1 MSREQLLDYYKNNY
15 YLQPFA
21 PVGKNIM
28 ADDPIGWWGEVGT
41 VLKYQYSPVYNYLST
56 IGKYEEDPEFH
67 PEDHINFLTEDPS
80 YLMSA
85 GSMEELMDMRK
96 NFTHQQ
102 QIKQDMEQVRWHAGL
117 AGGIAD
123 PLTWIIPA
131 GVFFKGAKTVW
142 GGVKAG
148 LMSGG
153 AYSVASETIR
163 APFDPTNTVAE
174 SALNMGAMTAF
185 GGAIGGAMRIPSA
198 IRNLKSGQAKVHKV
212 IEDQKNSILN
222 HKVPRF
228 NIPEKQIEIGTDTID
243 IKQGVAKPRI
253 NRIAISG
260 GEEES
265 KTSSGV
271 LSSIFFKQHSDLQM
285 EQQYKTIKIKIDAK
299 NIALK
304 RLKVQENQW
313 IEKAKLSKKVGSK
326 FGKRL
331 PEKVKVRK
339 RLLAFQPLEL
349 GKIAKIKE
357 RRLGLQ
363 KELSNLRQDRVA
375 FESEIRRRQSPFK
388 LRPKYKNYYLQESTD
403 PSTGKTVKTL
413 YIDIKSIKAQFIDKP
428 YLKIKNLIDL
438 DKNVLVARF
447 GKRYNVSD
455 IISSTDTVKLPIFKG
470 FKESRAGWT
479 GLHVYEESGKKGI
492 VLINNKKVGAYYD
505 SFYKM
510 TRSKRILEGAIE
522 KTHRG
527 MNDAILAMSKGVG
540 QQAEKI
546 YTSLSHR
553 LFFLENFKQFNSKAD
568 FFDFVILHEM
578 NHGKYRRRPK
588 ENISAYEKRIDK
600 LAMKDFKQFKNAGI
614 TGGEK
619 VKNAKQSLEEVFE
632 TEDDWARF
640 NYHKIIDRI
649 SNPQETMKAYDRIQY
664 EDWINRRALDK
675 IERFKMRHGPKKQYN
690 VSELDGSNRML
701 DLMNTPLKT
710 ALKFIA
716 GNGAEVPDHIKG
728 YFVRLAKDAGL
739 ILNQDV
745 AGQSQS
751 SVMLSIQSHWEKF
764 GDVTYVL
771 QNLHYQQ
778 AQGLSKINPDIKTK
792 RNILLGYR
800 GGKSFQ
806 EFLNKATI
814 NYIMRGAEQVK
825 KSKPNLTGAIKDINW
840 DGTGKEIFGENNKL
854 TVFEKKASDEI
865 EKFFKTYEMEANE
878 AGLFSIDKSIS
889 QTEFWLNTILPERLE
904 RAEKRRLHPLI
915 DLEKMKRWKSSKST
929 DNLILQKTR
938 DIKDIDESIA
948 STKASIGGNKK
959 RLEMLRE
966 TKAKNFSPLYPDNY
980 FSRVFDKVYIQ
991 RNREQFTRLIQ
1002 AWFKEKPYRILFD
1015 NETGIAR
1022 RKNYSSDPT
1031 KIRERAEK
1039 FVRQLLE
1046 EESIEDLDD
1055 ALVPLSTGFLNSR
1068 NLDAPNYWQYK
1079 DRSTNET
1086 IRMIDFLITDPLEVM
1101 KNYVIRVAPKIEF
1114 KREFNVPV
1122 HRLVNEIDDE
1132 LRMEGFTPKESS
1144 KIKASFMTLYERIS
1158 GQRIKNPMRWDNVMA
1173 NNMRW
1178 LSQITYLGGAGQSSL
1193 ADMPNMY
1200 FQFGARP
1207 FQVALEHLVDIP
1219 TMQKAIHFNR
1229 NSGEGHLE
1237 TLKGMVSNRFVDS
1250 MMMNPASRGF
1260 TKFKERSLNAFYT
1273 LNFLRPLTMFF
1284 KEIVGLFGQDDII
1297 RHSLKWDSLDDFK
1310 KIEMSRYFVGEKEAK
1325 LLAKMNHQT
1334 NSNGSVYYANMD
1346 NWKEFIGKNG
1356 ITANDVEEARKI
1368 MSRAMASRM
1377 NTGVLTATAS
1387 DKFQMMDGVMY
1398 APYKSWM
1405 RKLGWKPDELVSTR
1419 GNMVV
1424 RLESGLMALP
1434 FQFWNYG
1441 LAASQ
1446 KILNAGFDPTRPVS
1460 NRIFG
1465 ATMMIGIG
1473 YMIARWRLPDNMW
1486 DKMSADERLMRAV
1499 HLSGVTG
1506 MYSDYTFMATAMYH
1520 GFTGAE
1526 RDKSIVKPLY
1536 NPSTF
1541 DSIMEP
1547 FGASIG
1553 MVGDISRGTYTM
1565 ATDSVPHGLAKMPLP
1580 LQYIPFWREDVRQM
1594 KMWLRNQ

>member
-21 PVGKNIM
+21 PEGKNIM

-212 IEDQKNSILN
+212 IEDQKKTILT
-222 HKVPRF
+222 HKTPRF
-228 NIPEKQIEIGTDTID
+228 NIPDNELEINNQTVNIQQGLSIPKINNINMSAGVEEATTSKGILSSVAYKDYTDL
-243 IKQGVAKPRI
+243 QVE
-253 NRIAISG
+253 NNW
-260 GEEES
+260 
-265 KTSSGV
+265 KTS
-271 LSSIFFKQHSDLQM
+271 I
-285 EQQYKTIKIKIDAK
+285 TKIDAK
-299 NIALK
+299 IAGIN
-304 RLKVQENQW
+304 RLKAE
-313 IEKAKLSKKVGSK
+313 ESKLSKKL
-326 FGKRL
+326 F
-331 PEKVKVRK
+331 
-339 RLLAFQPLEL
+339 AFQPLEYT
-349 GKIAKIKE
+349 KIAKIKA

-363 KELSNLRQDRVA
+363 NELKNLRQDRRA
-375 FESEIRRRQSPFK
+375 LEAEIRRRQSPFK
-388 LRPKYKNYYLQESTD
+388 NRPKYKNYYLQEKVNPD
-403 PSTGKTVKTL
+403 TGRIERTL
-413 YIDIKSIKAQFIDKP
+413 YIDLKNIKKQFVEKP

-438 DKNVLVARF
+438 QKHEIVNRF
-447 GKRYNVSD
+447 GKKYNVSE
-455 IISSTDTVKLPIFKG
+455 IISSTDIKKTPFFKG
-470 FKESRAGWT
+470 YKASQNWA
-479 GLHVYEESGKKGI
+479 GLHVYKEKGKGGI
-492 VLINNKKVGAYYD
+492 ILIDNKEVSKWYD
-505 SFYKM
+505 GLYKF
-510 TRSKRILEGAIE
+510 TRTKKILDGIIKKTKKEMSDASYAIN
-522 KTHRG
+522 R
-527 MNDAILAMSKGVG
+527 GVG
-540 QQAEKI
+540 EKAEKEF
-546 YTSLSHR
+546 TNLSHR
-553 LFFLENFKQFNSKAD
+553 LFYLENFKQFDSKAD
-568 FFDFVILHEM
+568 FFDFVLLHEL
-578 NHGKYRRRPK
+578 NHGKYKRRLN
-588 ENISAYEKRIDK
+588 ESMASYEKRIDK
-600 LAMKDFKQFKNAGI
+600 LALKDFKEFKSKGI
-614 TGGEK
+614 TGGQK
-619 VKNAKQSLEEVFE
+619 VAETKKSLDDIFK

-640 NYHKIIDRI
+640 SYNKIIDTI
-649 SNPQETMKAYDRIQY
+649 SNPKEKMKGFTRPQY
-664 EDWINRRALDK
+664 EDWLNKRALDK
-675 IERFKMRHGPKKQYN
+675 LDRFNMRHGPAKQYN
-690 VSELDGSNRML
+690 VSELDGSNRIW
-701 DLMNTPLKT
+701 DLMNTPLKSS
-710 ALKFIA
+710 LKFVA
-716 GNGAEVPDHIKG
+716 SNGAEVPDHIKG

-904 RAEKRRLHPLI
+904 RAEKRRLNLLI

-1229 NSGEGHLE
+1229 NSGEGQLE
-1237 TLKGMVSNRFVDS
+1237 ILKGMVSNRFVDS

-1387 DKFQMMDGVMY
+1387 DKFQMMDGVIY